1 MDAKHTK
8 QKGAP
13 GLMKVLLTGANGM
26 LGQDM
31 AKLFREKGYELILTD
46 IHNLDITDKNA
57 VAATISK
64 DKPNIVVHCAAYT
77 NVDGAESDKA
87 TAFKINGTGSENLS
101 SAAAENNIPIVY
113 ISTDYVFDGTKNS
126 PYQPNDKVAPINVY
140 GDSKLA
146 GEIAVKKHNPSH
158 YICRTSWLYG
168 HQGKNFVETMI
179 QLGSSKDELKVVDD
193 QVGCPT
199 WTVDLAKAVL
209 YLIENKM
216 QYGVYHTCGGGSTSW
231 YGFAKKIF
239 ELEKI
244 NINLMPCNTD
254 EFPRPA
260 NRPRYSIM
268 DNQNLCRDWVKAL
281 EGYLSL
287 RKEVITT

>member
-1 MDAKHTK
+1 
-8 QKGAP
+8 
-13 GLMKVLLTGANGM
+13 MKVLLTGANGM
-26 LGQDM
+26 LGRDM
-31 AKLFREKGYELILTD
+31 TKLFQQKGFEVTLTD
-46 IHNLDITDKNA
+46 IYNLDITDKNA
-57 VAATISK
+57 VISK
-64 DKPNIVVHCAAYT
+64 ISEDKPDIVIHCAAYT
-77 NVDGAESDKA
+77 NVDGAQADKETAFLVNGAGTENLAIA
-87 TAFKINGTGSENLS
+87 TAQK
-101 SAAAENNIPIVY
+101 AIPIVY

-126 PYQPNDKVAPINVY
+126 PYVPDDKVAPINVY

-146 GEIAVKKHNPSH
+146 GEVAVKKHNNKH

-179 QLGSSKDELKVVDD
+179 QLGTTRDELKVVAD

-209 YLIENKM
+209 HLIESKM
-216 QYGVYHTCGGGSTSW
+216 PYGIFHTCGAGNTSW

-244 NINLMPCNTD
+244 NVNLLPCNTED
-254 EFPRPA
+254 FPRPA

-268 DNQNLCRDWVKAL
+268 DNENLCQDWEKAL

-287 RKEVITT
+287 RKEVITK